1 MNTLYIKI
9 KEGGLLQ
16 YNEYIYE
23 RYSYNTIENIW
34 NQQLRHNKKYWEDT
48 STSQCKRS
56 ENIVENIKLQH
67 QEYSVRQHCLYLDTA
82 GDIFLRGVAHWV
94 QRMALEMKVNH

>member
-1 MNTLYIKI
+1 MNIYTRGTATTQQKI
-9 KEGGLLQ
+9 YGT
-16 YNEYIYE
+16 N
-23 RYSYNTIENIW
+23 SYDTI
-34 NQQLRHNKKYWEDT
+34 KKYWEDT
-48 STSQCKRS
+48 ATSQCKRS